1 MKALAFGGG
10 FLLLAAAVAVGFM
23 PACGNPPAPTFPAY
37 TLVPGPTATAA
48 PAPQLMDI
56 ATSAA
61 PVAATD
67 PCHESG
73 YCGVFKVGGG
83 LLAAAW
89 LDDTRMYLADREGRI
104 RLLDVETGG
113 VDVVAEGLSW
123 PRGLTVLEG
132 RLYVSELGNTCELIQ
147 ELSGGDDQGKCRA
160 TGKLRQDMEFLS
172 RVSARILAY
181 GIDASGV
188 LNDMRVVVDKIIA
201 VESHHAVNGLANDG
215 EYVYVSIGHPQYP
228 SNAQGFFVVN
238 ADEIASY
245 GRRTDLMGVIARFRP
260 SHPGDSGAEVEIYA
274 SGFRNVYGISIGP
287 DGVIY
292 GADNDEHGGITT
304 GGQLEELNAVVEGGF
319 YGFPQYGTN
328 EAAAEANVIEPV
340 AVLQGNG
347 SSYAYA
353 NADGVYVAYI
363 FGGKENAWVVDRF
376 DYGDW
381 IPQRIFN
388 PDGFVTAILERQGLL
403 YVVSYSGNVHVI
415 NRSAAPVKIRPT
427 SPFHNDDYANGV
439 IAKDVPSVKS
449 RGYDVYVDEGRL
461 IYHKQPC
468 VTADTEAKFY
478 LHIFPVDPDDLPEDR
493 KQYGFNN
500 WDFYLLH
507 QGPYLPM
514 GWQSGDTCWAV
525 RELPEYAIARIRT
538 GQYIPGDKRIWEAEY
553 DFRR

>member
-1 MKALAFGGG
+1 MAR
-10 FLLLAAAVAVGFM
+10 
-23 PACGNPPAPTFPAY
+23 
-37 TLVPGPTATAA
+37 
-48 PAPQLMDI
+48 
-56 ATSAA
+56 
-61 PVAATD
+61 PVAD
-67 PCHESG
+67 MGPCHESG

-89 LDDTRMYLADREGRI
+89 LDDRRMYLGDKEGRI

-113 VDVVAEGLSW
+113 VDVVVEGLSW
-123 PRGLTVLEG
+123 PRGLTVLDG

-147 ELSGGDDQGKCRA
+147 ELSGGDDQGKCMA

-260 SHPGDSGAEVEIYA
+260 PALDSDGAEVEVYA

-304 GGQLEELNAVVEGGF
+304 GGHLEELNAVVEGGF

-353 NADGVYVAYI
+353 NADGVYVGYRYI
-363 FGGKENAWVVDRF
+363 DDRESVLVVDRF
-376 DYGDW
+376 DYGPW
-381 IPQRIFN
+381 MPQQVFN
-388 PDGFVTAILERQGLL
+388 SDGYVTGILERQGLL
-403 YVVSYSGNVHVI
+403 YIVSYSGNVHVI
-415 NRSAAPVKIRPT
+415 NPSGAPVNIRPI

-439 IAKDVPSVKS
+439 IAEDVPSVKS

-461 IYHKQPC
+461 IYHK
-468 VTADTEAKFY
+468 
-478 LHIFPVDPDDLPEDR
+478 
-493 KQYGFNN
+493 
-500 WDFYLLH
+500 LL
-507 QGPYLPM
+507 
-514 GWQSGDTCWAV
+514 S
-525 RELPEYAIARIRT
+525 
-538 GQYIPGDKRIWEAEY
+538 
-553 DFRR
+553 RR